1 MTPASVRVAMDLS
14 CALDYPLTGVGYRA
28 LYITQ
33 ALQAQNPELDLR
45 MFATRARGVNQI
57 PEFFQNGFNRRFVV
71 PYARKLKH
79 HLWRHFDW
87 PPIEWFCGEVDVAHG
102 LFHELPAARKAVRL
116 VTIHDLSFFKF
127 PETHTAATIRIH
139 SAMLHHSTRSA
150 DACIAVSQS
159 CKRDLM
165 EVLKFPEDRIFVVP
179 GGVNIEEFTVSP
191 SDEDVTRLK
200 AKLGLNR
207 PYFIHLGT
215 IEPRKN
221 IPRLLEAYD
230 RLRSRRPDC
239 PQLLLVGAK
248 GWLYEPIFEKLESY
262 AFGKDVVY
270 AGYLTRQEVV
280 LALKSALASVYPSM
294 YEGFGLPVLESMA
307 AGTSVICSNAASLPE
322 VIGNCGL
329 LVAPSDVEALEAAMD
344 NVLEHPDAASR
355 RAEAALER
363 AGAMTWSESARA
375 LAAVY
380 KILAGQPAMSSKSAK

>member
-1 MTPASVRVAMDLS
+1 MTPATVRVAMDLS

-33 ALQAQNPELDLR
+33 ALRAQSPELDLR
-45 MFATRARGVNQI
+45 MFATRARCVNQI
-57 PEFFQNGFNRRFVV
+57 PEAFQTGFSRHFVV

-79 HLWRHFDW
+79 HLWRRFDW

-102 LFHELPAARKAVRL
+102 LFHELPAAKKAVRL

-139 SAMLHHSTRSA
+139 SAMLYHSARAA
-150 DACIAVSQS
+150 DACITVSQS

-179 GGVNIEEFTVSP
+179 GGVNIEEFAGSP
-191 SDEDVTRLK
+191 SGEDVARLK
-200 AKLGLNR
+200 AKLGLTR

-221 IPRLLEAYD
+221 IPRLLEAYN
-230 RLRSRRPDC
+230 RLRSRRQDC

-248 GWLYEPIFEKLESY
+248 GWLYEPIFEKLASY
-262 AFGKDVVY
+262 NFGNDVVY
-270 AGYLTRQEVV
+270 AGYLSRREAV
-280 LALKSALASVYPSM
+280 LALKTALASVYPSM

-307 AGTSVICSNAASLPE
+307 AGTPVICSNAASLPE

-329 LVAPSDVEALEAAMD
+329 LTPPSDVDALEAAME
-344 NVLEHPDAASR
+344 NVLEHPGAASQ
-355 RAEAALER
+355 RAEAAMQR
-363 AGAMTWSESARA
+363 AQAMTWSESARE

-380 KILAGQPAMSSKSAK
+380 RMLAIQTAKSSTSA